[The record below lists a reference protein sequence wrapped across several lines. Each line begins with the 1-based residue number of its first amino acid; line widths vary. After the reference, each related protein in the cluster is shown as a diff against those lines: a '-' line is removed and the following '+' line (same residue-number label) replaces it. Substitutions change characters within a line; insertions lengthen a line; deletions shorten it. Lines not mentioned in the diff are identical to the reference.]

1 MAQKYYIMTLM
12 RVFVAIDLP
21 KDLKE
26 KIFVISQKI
35 SRNFSCK
42 LVEKENLHLTL
53 VFLGE
58 KSEQEVE
65 KIKKAVADSTRSF
78 GKIFLTIESLELFP
92 LKRPRGIW
100 FKVGGEE
107 EKLKELH
114 KKIIDELVKQ
124 KIPVEDLRFTP
135 HICILRF
142 KDGVRKQPEKIGLE
156 ENFIAEK
163 ITVFQSKLSPKG
175 PTYFKLKEFGL
186 E

>member
-1 MAQKYYIMTLM
+1 MAQKYYIMILM

-21 KDLKE
+21 EDLKE
-26 KIFVISQKI
+26 KIFEISQRI
-35 SRNFSCK
+35 SRNFPCK

-58 KSEQEVE
+58 RSEQEVE
-65 KIKKAVADSTRSF
+65 KIKKAVADATKSF
-78 GKIFLTIESLELFP
+78 GRIFLVIESLELFP

-100 FKVGGEE
+100 FKVDGEE

-114 KKIIDELVKQ
+114 QKIIDELVKQ
-124 KIPVEDLRFTP
+124 KIQVENLRFTP

-142 KDGVRKQPEKIGLE
+142 KKGTKKQPEKTKLE
-156 ENFIAEK
+156 ENFMVEK

-175 PTYFKLKEFGL
+175 PTYFKLGEFQL